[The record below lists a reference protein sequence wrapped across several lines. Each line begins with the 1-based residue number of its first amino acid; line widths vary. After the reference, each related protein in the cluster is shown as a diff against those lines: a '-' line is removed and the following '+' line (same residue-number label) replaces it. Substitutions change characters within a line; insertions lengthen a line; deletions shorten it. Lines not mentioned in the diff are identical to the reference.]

1 MVDTSDSPGS
11 NQVNY
16 ELKPSASHVKTK
28 VNQTKN
34 RPKQMFKFIN
44 TAISN
49 VKDLLSGVSQ
59 NVDDVLIPIVQSEP
73 PTKEEMDELTTKLN
87 TSMEKVSQ
95 KISTETPDDIATD
108 EITHEEANQ
117 VEAAQLALPTDFENT
132 KKWTPSNLVQ
142 FIKEINTLHPGA
154 IKYSSKTNRRQLVK
168 SIKKFFSQEQLAT
181 A

>member
-1 MVDTSDSPGS
+1 
-11 NQVNY
+11 
-16 ELKPSASHVKTK
+16 
-28 VNQTKN
+28 
-34 RPKQMFKFIN
+34 MFKFIN

-49 VKDLLSGVSQ
+49 VKDLLSGISQ
-59 NVDDVLIPIVQSEP
+59 NTDDAEMPIVQPAEKTTEP
-73 PTKEEMDELTTKLN
+73 VTQTNL
-87 TSMEKVSQ
+87 V
-95 KISTETPDDIATD
+95 TPEDIATD

-154 IKYSSKTNRRQLVK
+154 IKYNSKTNRRQLVK